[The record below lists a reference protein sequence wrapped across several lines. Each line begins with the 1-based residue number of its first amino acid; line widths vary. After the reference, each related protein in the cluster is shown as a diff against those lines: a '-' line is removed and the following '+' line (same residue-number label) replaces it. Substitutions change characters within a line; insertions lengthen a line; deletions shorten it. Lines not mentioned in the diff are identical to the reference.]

1 MVTEEDLAAL
11 GVRDGKWG
19 TTNEKLEKIAGA
31 IDEYNSTPEIK
42 IEDLAAKYGIPRRSL
57 YFYFKKLGIIRG
69 SEKVSE
75 TEKTVRKTE
84 IAFLSSEAEKIAT
97 IAIGIGGVVARR
109 YLPLINHLLANGRTL
124 EMIATDVMQWYEMKI
139 PTETRINDL
148 EIDIETLRNQVSEA
162 WTIAS
167 PNFRY
172 LLRARLTTDFAKRLL
187 VARMN
192 GLRIPVK
199 STLRAFQNDLIQIDT
214 DLEKVMENY

>member
-1 MVTEEDLAAL
+1 MVTEEELVSL

-19 TTNEKLEKIAGA
+19 TAAEKLEKIAGA
-31 IDEYNSTPEIK
+31 VEDYNNTPEIK
-42 IEDLAAKYGIPRRSL
+42 IEDLATTYGIPRRSL

-75 TEKTVRKTE
+75 TEKVVRKTE

-97 IAIGIGGVVARR
+97 IAIGIGGVIARQ
-109 YLPLINHLLANGRTL
+109 YLPLINHLLVHGRTL

-139 PTETRINDL
+139 PTETRITEL
-148 EIDIETLRNQVSEA
+148 EVDIETLRRETSEA
-162 WTIAS
+162 WTIAA

-172 LLRARLTTDFAKRLL
+172 LLRARLTTDFAKRIL

-192 GLRIPVK
+192 GLRIPVR
-199 STLRAFQNDLIQIDT
+199 STLRAFQNDLIEIDT
-214 DLEKVMENY
+214 DYETLMENH